1 MRVLFLFFLELL
13 PFFFLLVLAV
23 VVWRVS
29 IVFAVLCAEFF
40 ATSFCSMWALEGASL
55 HIVVNFSDLI
65 NGITDILQTERSFLK
80 QSKVFLRYTQH
91 VSCCFF
97 SLTVYISAPRISNLI
112 PFCVHGGIQH
122 QEILKGKGTREGWN
136 TLLEERG
143 TWLQDSP

>member
-13 PFFFLLVLAV
+13 PLFSLLVLAV

-40 ATSFCSMWALEGASL
+40 STSFCSMWALEGASL

-65 NGITDILQTERSFLK
+65 NGIYRYFADREIVFEAVEGFPQVYTTRFL
-80 QSKVFLRYTQH
+80 L
-91 VSCCFF
+91 FF
-97 SLTVYISAPRISNLI
+97 SLTLYVSVRRISNLI
-112 PFCVHGGIQH
+112 LFCVHGGLQH